1 MPVAF
6 VQGDYAVDMINR
18 ESVRM
23 PHTWLNRDRVS
34 YYIGSVWDGNLFY
47 AMQNEVG
54 IKLKIPVHERKGV
67 RGLGGICYVE
77 VEGQPI
83 PVEEADTIDESGEC
97 IQLNNRI
104 YGTAGIVKSGDYSAV
119 LELLTGNRSDNGYDM
134 ERLRRLLG
142 VSRLEHRRAVDLVN
156 KDTEKVMVELFESA
170 PVFAE
175 SALREVNRKETE
187 NMINQTASSIRLCRD
202 SSMQLNR
209 ATRRSEEKQKKIMDD
224 LMTAPSTM
232 KARRPTP

>member
-1 MPVAF
+1 MATAF

-83 PVEEADTIDESGEC
+83 RVEEADTIDESGEC

-104 YGTAGIVKSGDYSAV
+104 YGTAGIVKSGDYSTV
-119 LELLTGNRSDNGYDM
+119 LGILTEDRIGKNYDM

-142 VSRLEHRRAVDLVN
+142 VSLLEYRRTIDLVN

-170 PVFAE
+170 PAFAE

-187 NMINQTASSIRLCRD
+187 KMITQAASSVRLCRD
-202 SSMQLNR
+202 SNRRLNR
-209 ATRRSEEKQKKIMDD
+209 AIRESEQKQKNIIDD
-224 LMTAPSTM
+224 LVTAPSTM
-232 KARRPTP
+232 KVRRPIL